1 VFITFEGIDGSGKS
15 TQIKL
20 LKQHLAAQGFSV
32 QTFREPG
39 GTEVSEKVR
48 SLLLQTQLKV
58 HPVTEILL
66 FSAARAQLIFEK
78 VRPLLAKNI
87 TVILD
92 RYYDSTVAYQGY
104 GRSVLPLPDVHK
116 LNAIATDKLTPDI
129 TFYLKLSL
137 QRAKNRTAHE
147 ARDRIELSDEAFYRK
162 VIHGFEEL
170 AKTDDRFIAVD
181 ASAAPEEIHRFISSK
196 IKELFPKTN

>member
-20 LKQHLAAQGFSV
+20 LKQHLAARGFSV

-78 VRPLLAKNI
+78 VKPLLAKNI

-104 GRSVLPLPDVHK
+104 GRSVLPLLDVHK

-129 TFYLKLSL
+129 TFYLELSL
-137 QRAKNRTAHE
+137 QQAKNRTAHE
-147 ARDRIELSDEAFYRK
+147 TRDRIELSDETFYRK

-170 AKTDDRFIAVD
+170 AKTNDRFIAVD
-181 ASAAPEEIHRFISSK
+181 ASAGPEEIHRFISSK
-196 IKELFPKTN
+196 IKELFS